1 MLETNQIYLGDSY
14 KLIKEI
20 DDKSI
25 DCIYT
30 DVPYLYF
37 DNGRGKSELSQRI
50 SERKKEIQDISN
62 GFDYSILD
70 EFCRVLKKI
79 NIFIRCSKLQ
89 IRDLLNYFNNLGA
102 HFEILVW
109 CKVNPAPLTCNS
121 WLPDIEYCLYFRE
134 SGVPYNNDYEY
145 KHKFY
150 LGKLNKSDKDLYFHP
165 TIKPLDCVIKHLK
178 HVTQEGDIVL
188 DPFLGSGTTAVA
200 CKSINRKYIGFEIN
214 EDYFKSAVDRLNGI
228 TQVERQG
235 NYEQLKL
242 W

>member
-1 MLETNQIYLGDSY
+1 MELNKIYNGDTY

-37 DNGRGKSELSQRI
+37 DNGRGKSELSKRI

-109 CKVNPAPLTCNS
+109 CKVNPAPLTYNS

-200 CKSINRKYIGFEIN
+200 CKELNRNYIGFEKN
-214 EDYFKSAVDRLNGI
+214 ETFYQIAIDRVNGI
-228 TQVERQG
+228 KQNEKLNKYQ
-235 NYEQLKL
+235 QLTL
-242 W
+242 F